1 MTYDVL
7 KRKFQTNKIAYNK
20 MVFIMNALE
29 QGWKIKKIRNKED
42 KYAFY
47 KKIDD
52 TNDVMTLE
60 SFLNN
65 SLMSRQA
72 NKQSRTLK
80 IIGLTT
86 NTGTAG
92 LCTTESC

>member
-7 KRKFQTNKIAYNK
+7 KRKFQTNKIIYNK

-29 QGWKIKKIRNKED
+29 QGWKIKKIRNEED

-52 TNDVMTLE
+52 TNEVMAEYFLE
-60 SFLNN
+60 SFVNDC
-65 SLMSRQA
+65 LMS
-72 NKQSRTLK
+72 KQNIAPST
-80 IIGLTT
+80 
-86 NTGTAG
+86 
-92 LCTTESC
+92 